1 MTRPATISEWMTIAV
16 PTVVGDVLKLATIP
30 PTETRRALMLKD
42 IRIWAI
48 ATTIIGSPE
57 VRSSGLWP
65 VIETASVVNSVAPEN
80 WWAADWAPFVRS
92 ALTWGAKA
100 RLLVVRE
107 SGVDRA
113 AVCFGAQNKA
123 QQQTSFEAGEVA
135 GGIRFADEQI

>member
-48 ATTIIGSPE
+48 ATTIIGSQE

-92 ALTWGAKA
+92 ALTWGSTGAITGSA
-100 RLLVVRE
+100 RKRRRPRRGLLW
-107 SGVDRA
+107 RA
-113 AVCFGAQNKA
+113 EQSPA
-123 QQQTSFEAGEVA
+123 
-135 GGIRFADEQI
+135 ADEL